1 MSDKKE
7 VVYSNYFDAFTDGCD
22 IVLKNLDEFM
32 VEMDQKEGFYEE
44 KYDKV
49 KRMVIGM
56 RASLGNPVEPEEQ
69 SAIEVPSQQ
78 IILPS

>member
-32 VEMDQKEGFYEE
+32 GEMDQKEGFYEE

-56 RASLGNPVEPEEQ
+56 RASLGKPVEPEEQ

>member
-7 VVYSNYFDAFTDGCD
+7 VVHFNYFDAFTHGCD

-32 VEMDQKEGFYEE
+32 AEMDQKEGFYEE

-56 RASLGNPVEPEEQ
+56 RASLCNPVEPEEQ